1 MRCAWGNGS
10 SPSLLPIA
18 NFCVTHTLTHWHTRH
33 TLTQTQ
39 THLRGRWCV
48 IAWAKVNRSH
58 LLCCSIAWAIWEA
71 HRQAFFASCLF
82 DWLTDK
88 GMDKVEVGYGVWRG
102 ETLWLGDW
110 RTDSAAELWIE
121 ASLHVSMCGDFPFGF
136 WQQTPRPPYF
146 NPPPTIVGL
155 TNAWD
160 NYVAKNVDSLR
171 ICRFLL
177 SIHIA
182 GCEKREEYTF
192 SLLASFFLY
201 FSFAFWATLLTIC
214 GRGSG
219 SNTQRFF
226 LHSVWL
232 HRQRSRTEIRRVSC
246 SQLFGLLSFFFRLF
260 KY

>member
-18 NFCVTHTLTHWHTRH
+18 NFCVTHTHTH
-33 TLTQTQ
+33 TLTHTQTQRQ

-82 DWLTDK
+82 DWLTDRR
-88 GMDKVEVGYGVWRG
+88 GDGQGRGGVWEMLGWGRPSDCLTG
-102 ETLWLGDW
+102 WLADWQRCWTVDWGVIACINVWRLSFWLLTGDQPP
-110 RTDSAAELWIE
+110 
-121 ASLHVSMCGDFPFGF
+121 LHYSPL
-136 WQQTPRPPYF
+136 
-146 NPPPTIVGL
+146 IVGL

-160 NYVAKNVDSLR
+160 NCVAKNVDSLR

-177 SIHIA
+177 SIQIA
-182 GCEKREEYTF
+182 GCEKRVANTF

-201 FSFAFWATLLTIC
+201 FPFAFW
-214 GRGSG
+214 
-219 SNTQRFF
+219 
-226 LHSVWL
+226 
-232 HRQRSRTEIRRVSC
+232 
-246 SQLFGLLSFFFRLF
+246 
-260 KY
+260 

>member
-102 ETLWLGDW
+102 ETLWLSDW
-110 RTDSAAELWIE
+110 VT
-121 ASLHVSMCGDFPFGF
+121 G
-136 WQQTPRPPYF
+136 
-146 NPPPTIVGL
+146 GL
-155 TNAWD
+155 TALLNCG
-160 NYVAKNVDSLR
+160 LR
-171 ICRFLL
+171 RHCMYQ
-177 SIHIA
+177 
-182 GCEKREEYTF
+182 CVET
-192 SLLASFFLY
+192 SLLAFDSRPP
-201 FSFAFWATLLTIC
+201 AALT
-214 GRGSG
+214 S
-219 SNTQRFF
+219 TP
-226 LHSVWL
+226 LPPL
-232 HRQRSRTEIRRVSC
+232 
-246 SQLFGLLSFFFRLF
+246 
-260 KY
+260 